1 MKCEICG
8 REFEKKH
15 AWQKICGR
23 AECKKERNQRNQRA
37 YRAKHGDYSVRKWR
51 AKAEN
56 RAAANLQHKCK
67 RCGIKI
73 TLRQAREMIK

>member
-15 AWQKICGR
+15 AWQRQCGR
-23 AECKKERNQRNQRA
+23 AECRKERNRRNSRA
-37 YRAKHGDYSVRKWR
+37 YRAKHGNYAVRKWR

-56 RAAANLQHKCK
+56 RAAANFQCKCRK
-67 RCGIKI
+67 IGKKI
-73 TLRQAREMIK
+73 TLRQARELLA

>member
-15 AWQKICGR
+15 PLQKQCGR
-23 AECKKERNQRNQRA
+23 AECRAEKHRRDSRA
-37 YRAKHGDYSVRKWR
+37 YRAKHGDYSMRKWR

-56 RAAANLQHKCK
+56 RAAANLQRKCNL
-67 RCGIKI
+67 CGIKI
-73 TLRQAREMIK
+73 TLRQARELLA